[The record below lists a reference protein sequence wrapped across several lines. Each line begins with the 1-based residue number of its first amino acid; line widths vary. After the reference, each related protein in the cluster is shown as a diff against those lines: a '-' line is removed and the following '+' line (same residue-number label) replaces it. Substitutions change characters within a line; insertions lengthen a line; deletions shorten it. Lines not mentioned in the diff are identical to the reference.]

1 MSRKLEAGSQITL
14 RFLLPTKHWLRS
26 LISAF
31 YHMKDPVTGGSESY
45 SITACFFFF
54 FFFFWMW
61 TILKSLSNLLL
72 YCFFKNFILECS

>member
-54 FFFFWMW
+54 LFFLDVDHFKVFIESV
-61 TILKSLSNLLL
+61 TILL
-72 YCFFKNFILECS
+72 F